1 MEPTIRK
8 TVDALGQTLWVVDGA
23 GLRLTHHQDWQAMVY
38 LHQLQRTAGVS
49 IAVDLPHVLHSSV
62 ELIETTQTLL
72 NSPSICYMPHTQE
85 PS

>member
-8 TVDALGQTLWVVDGA
+8 TVDALGHTLWVVDGA
-23 GLRLTHHQDWQAMVY
+23 GVRRTHPQYWQAAVFH
-38 LHQLQRTAGVS
+38 HQLQSAGVS

-72 NSPSICYMPHTQE
+72 NSPSICYTPHTQE